1 MIVSNAGAIAGFL
14 LLTILPGMVKDP
26 FTGILIAVFV
36 CAIGGGLQ
44 EVLVS
49 PIVEACPTKNRE
61 STMSLLH
68 GKLNPVITLL
78 GCGLAGFSVGIF
90 WPGTFSLASAGIKGG
105 STLKFALLALAGD
118 LGCSGGPALAGAVMS
133 ASGGNMRIGI
143 GAAIVF
149 PLLMGAGMILSGRAK
164 ADR

>member
-1 MIVSNAGAIAGFL
+1 MVQAIVNNFLPLLFIQMQKEFGIPLSRITVLIVVNFMIQLFVDLFSTPFIEKAGYRVSMIVSNAGAIAGFL

-36 CAIGGGLQ
+36 YAIGGGLQ

-68 GKLNPVITLL
+68 SFYCWGHVAVVLL
-78 GCGLAGFSVGIF
+78 STIFFRAFGLS
-90 WPGTFSLASAGIKGG
+90 
-105 STLKFALLALAGD
+105 
-118 LGCSGGPALAGAVMS
+118 
-133 ASGGNMRIGI
+133 R
-143 GAAIVF
+143 
-149 PLLMGAGMILSGRAK
+149 
-164 ADR
+164 

>member
-1 MIVSNAGAIAGFL
+1 VIIIV
-14 LLTILPGMVKDP
+14 
-26 FTGILIAVFV
+26 
-36 CAIGGGLQ
+36 Q
-44 EVLVS
+44 
-49 PIVEACPTKNRE
+49 
-61 STMSLLH
+61 
-68 GKLNPVITLL
+68 NPVITLL